1 MNRSRS
7 TGRRM
12 AHGQVG
18 IGVVVCTCDRGSNT
32 PKL

>member
-1 MNRSRS
+1 MNRSRG

-12 AHGQVG
+12 VHGQVG
-18 IGVVVCTCDRGSNT
+18 IGVVVSTCDRGSNT